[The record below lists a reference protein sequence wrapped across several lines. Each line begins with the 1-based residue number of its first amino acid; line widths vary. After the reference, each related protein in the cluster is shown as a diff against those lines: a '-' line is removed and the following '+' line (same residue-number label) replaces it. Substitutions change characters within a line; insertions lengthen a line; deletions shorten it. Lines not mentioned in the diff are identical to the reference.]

1 MAEEDAKTMTDD
13 ETEAILQATVN
24 AIIATNRRDGAPQL
38 SPIWY
43 LYEGG
48 RFYISVGADSVKARN
63 VRRDPRVS
71 LCIDEGHPDGQAVTV
86 YGTAEL
92 IEAESAWRDDVT
104 WRIILRYHTTEADAR
119 HYDETKPDWGPS
131 ALLVVTPGKVLSH
144 DAG

>member
-1 MAEEDAKTMTDD
+1 MAEEDAKIMTDAEID
-13 ETEAILQATVN
+13 TILQATVN
-24 AIIATNRRDGAPQL
+24 AILATNRRNGAPHL

-43 LYEGG
+43 LYEDG
-48 RFYISVGADSVKARN
+48 RFHISVGADSVKARN

-92 IEAESAWRDDVT
+92 VETESAWRGDVT
-104 WRIILRYHTTEADAR
+104 WRIILRYHETEADAR

-131 ALLVVTPGKVLSH
+131 ALLVVTPEKVFGH
-144 DAG
+144 DAE

>member
-1 MAEEDAKTMTDD
+1 MTDAEID
-13 ETEAILQATVN
+13 TILQATVN
-24 AIIATNRRDGAPQL
+24 AILATNRRNGAPHL

-43 LYEGG
+43 LYEDG
-48 RFYISVGADSVKARN
+48 RFHISVGADSVKARN

-92 IEAESAWRDDVT
+92 VETESAWRGDVT
-104 WRIILRYHTTEADAR
+104 WRIILRYHETEADAR

-131 ALLVVTPGKVLSH
+131 ALLVVTPEKVFGH
-144 DAG
+144 DAE